1 MLLLI
6 LLCTGYGVVSGS
18 QVGEVRCI
26 ERERLALLNFKQGLI
41 DRNGDLSSW
50 GGQEHNCCTWKGV
63 SCNNNTSNVIG
74 LQLPGYQLQGNI
86 SPSLLD
92 LSTSLVSV
100 DLSDNQLD
108 GLIPDAFGSFVFLE
122 YLDLSGNRLEGGI
135 PESFS
140 NLSSLYML
148 DLSHNQLTGLM
159 PQSSFGQLT
168 NLEIFDVSYNFL
180 QGTVSES
187 YFLSHHRL
195 KVLDLSFSSLVFNL
209 TTDWIPPFRLDI
221 LKLASCYLGP
231 QFPKWLQTQSNL
243 SELDLSSTGISGQ
256 VPEWLWDLS
265 PRLQYLNLSHNQFSG
280 RVPDLL
286 VSSKLST
293 HPVIIDISYNN
304 FSGFLPLFHWESA
317 VLQLSN
323 NMFQGS
329 LSSIC
334 SIDYGGG
341 LLDLSYNR
349 LSGPLPNCSS
359 MEKIAVLNLENNQI
373 YGEIPHSLGQS
384 ECWLQILLLR
394 NNNLSGE
401 LPPNLKNC
409 YILAVLDVG
418 GNQLTGHIPAY
429 LGSNLPYLQ
438 VLSLRH
444 NEFFGTIPPEVCYLT
459 GIQVLDLSGNNI
471 SGRIPRCFNNFTSL
485 VQSKLPNSTTMD
497 TFRAYPLHQYSSD
510 VLSALVYWRG
520 KEEEYN
526 NTLGFLKLIDLS
538 DNGFVGNIPK
548 EFSLLRGLISLNLSR
563 NHLSGNIDSGIGQM
577 EMLESL
583 DLSRNHISGEIPIG
597 MAELNYLAVLDL
609 SNNNLSGSIPSGT
622 QLQGFNASAYAG
634 NNGLCGPPLAAC
646 HAADGRRTSQATD
659 GDHVGK
665 EDNIFDKGYYISVV
679 VGFVVG
685 FLGVIV
691 ILVLNK
697 SWRRAYFGFWNNIW
711 DLAVY
716 VTINSSTM
724 YGRRLK
730 WAMRLYN

>member
-26 ERERLALLNFKQGLI
+26 ERERQALLNFKQGLI
-41 DRNGDLSSW
+41 DRNDDLSSW
-50 GGQEHNCCTWKGV
+50 GAQEHNCCAWKGV
-63 SCNNNTSNVIG
+63 SCNDNTSHVIG
-74 LQLPGYQLQGNI
+74 LQLPGYQLRGNI
-86 SPSLLD
+86 STALLD
-92 LSTSLVSV
+92 LSTSLIRV

-108 GLIPDAFGSFVFLE
+108 GLIPDAFGSFIFLE

-159 PQSSFGQLT
+159 PQSSFGQLP

-195 KVLDLSFSSLVFNL
+195 KVLDLSFSSLVFNS

-304 FSGFLPLFHWESA
+304 FS
-317 VLQLSN
+317 
-323 NMFQGS
+323 
-329 LSSIC
+329 
-334 SIDYGGG
+334 
-341 LLDLSYNR
+341 
-349 LSGPLPNCSS
+349 
-359 MEKIAVLNLENNQI
+359 
-373 YGEIPHSLGQS
+373 
-384 ECWLQILLLR
+384 
-394 NNNLSGE
+394 
-401 LPPNLKNC
+401 
-409 YILAVLDVG
+409 VLDVG

-485 VQSKLPNSTTMD
+485 VESKSPNSTTID
-497 TFRAYPLHQYSSD
+497 GFRAYPLHQYSSD

-634 NNGLCGPPLAAC
+634 NSGLCGPPLAAC

-659 GDHVGK
+659 DDHDVGK

-679 VGFVVG
+679 LGFVVG

-691 ILVLNK
+691 ILVLHK
-697 SWRRAYFGFWNNIW
+697 SWRMSYFGFWNNIW
-711 DLAVY
+711 DLVF
-716 VTINSSTM
+716 VTITSSTIHW
-724 YGRRLK
+724 RRLK
-730 WAMRLYN
+730 QTMRLYN

>member
-6 LLCTGYGVVSGS
+6 LFCTGYGVVSGS

-26 ERERLALLNFKQGLI
+26 ERERQALLNFKQGLI
-41 DRNGDLSSW
+41 DRNDDLSSW
-50 GGQEHNCCTWKGV
+50 GGQEHNCCTWK
-63 SCNNNTSNVIG
+63 
-74 LQLPGYQLQGNI
+74 
-86 SPSLLD
+86 
-92 LSTSLVSV
+92 

-108 GLIPDAFGSFVFLE
+108 GLITDAFGSFIFLE

-140 NLSSLYML
+140 DLSRLYFL
-148 DLSHNQLTGLM
+148 DLSHNQLIGLVPELRGLISLRELHLSQNKLTGILGA
-159 PQSSFGQLT
+159 SFGQLPK
-168 NLEIFDVSYNFL
+168 LEILDLSYNFL

-187 YFLSHHRL
+187 HFLNLRNL
-195 KVLDLSFSSLVFNL
+195 KVLDLSFNSLVFNV
-209 TTDWIPPFRLDI
+209 TTITAWVPPFQLNV

-231 QFPKWLQTQSNL
+231 HFPKWVQTQSNI
-243 SELDLSSTGISGQ
+243 SQLDLSSTGISGQ
-256 VPEWLWDLS
+256 VPKWLWDLS
-265 PRLQYLNLSHNQFSG
+265 PRLEYLNLSYNQFSG

-286 VSSKLST
+286 VSSKLSAY
-293 HPVIIDISYNN
+293 PVIIDISYNN
-304 FSGFLPLFHWESA
+304 FSGFLPLFHRESA

-341 LLDLSYNR
+341 LLDLSYNQ

-373 YGEIPHSLGQS
+373 YGEIPRTLGQS
-384 ECWLQILLLR
+384 ECWFQILLLR
-394 NNNLSGE
+394 NNNLSRE
-401 LPPNLKNC
+401 LPSNLKNC

-418 GNQLTGHIPAY
+418 GNQLTGNIPAY
-429 LGSNLPYLQ
+429 LGTNLPDLQ
-438 VLSLRH
+438 VLSLRR
-444 NEFFGTIPPEVCYLT
+444 NEFFGMIPPEVCYLT
-459 GIQVLDLSGNNI
+459 RIQVLDLSGNNI

-485 VQSKLPNSTTMD
+485 VQSKLPNSTTID

-520 KEEEYN
+520 KEEEYS

-538 DNGFVGNIPK
+538 DNRLVGNIPK

-563 NHLSGNIDSGIGQM
+563 NHLSGKIDSGIGQM

-597 MAELNYLAVLDL
+597 MADLNYLAVLDL

-622 QLQGFNASAYAG
+622 QLQGFNASVYAE
-634 NNGLCGPPLAAC
+634 NNGLHKQLM
-646 HAADGRRTSQATD
+646 
-659 GDHVGK
+659 
-665 EDNIFDKGYYISVV
+665 I
-679 VGFVVG
+679 
-685 FLGVIV
+685 
-691 ILVLNK
+691 
-697 SWRRAYFGFWNNIW
+697 
-711 DLAVY
+711 
-716 VTINSSTM
+716 M
-724 YGRRLK
+724 
-730 WAMRLYN
+730 